1 MRRLMSPSQSARRD
15 LFYLFGPAPS
25 QGLQSRA
32 MNCPKCHF
40 TIEADS
46 RFCKYCG
53 ASLAAGAV
61 AAPAAPMTPSNRGS
75 AGPSSTPATGS
86 DPLTAAAKDAKSGD
100 LHRDPAMEKD
110 VWQGRPSWR
119 AYYGTWFLWLVAVIV
134 FLVLVHRSTLPSESP
149 WNLRSTAWLIAFASG
164 VALFVRQFLVI
175 YGQHYRLTTQRLFMN
190 RGILSRVTD
199 QLELVRVE
207 DVRLRQGVI
216 DRLVNTGRVEIVS
229 SDQTDQ
235 DLTLESIAEPAQVA
249 EHVRR
254 NVRGARGKGSLF
266 VENV

>member
-1 MRRLMSPSQSARRD
+1 
-15 LFYLFGPAPS
+15 
-25 QGLQSRA
+25 

-40 TIEADS
+40 TIENDS

-53 ASLAAGAV
+53 AALAAGAM
-61 AAPAAPMTPSNRGS
+61 APAEPMTPGPKSPPAPAAP
-75 AGPSSTPATGS
+75 STGN
-86 DPLTAAAKDAKSGD
+86 DPFSAAAKDAKPGD

-110 VWQGRPSWR
+110 VWEGRASWR
-119 AYYGTWFLWLVAVIV
+119 AFYGTWLLWLAIVIVLLILVYRSTEPSESKWNLRYVSWLVA
-134 FLVLVHRSTLPSESP
+134 
-149 WNLRSTAWLIAFASG
+149 AASA

-175 YGQHYRLTTQRLFMN
+175 YGHHYRLTTQRLFVN

-207 DVRLRQGVI
+207 DVRLRQGII
-216 DRLVNTGRVEIVS
+216 DRLVNTGSVEISS

-235 DLTLESIAEPAQVA
+235 DLTLDSVADPAQVA

>member
-1 MRRLMSPSQSARRD
+1 
-15 LFYLFGPAPS
+15 
-25 QGLQSRA
+25 

-61 AAPAAPMTPSNRGS
+61 AAPAAPMTPSNRGP
-75 AGPSSTPATGS
+75 AGPSAAPATGP

-119 AYYGTWFLWLVAVIV
+119 AYYGTWLLWFVAAITGLILVYRSTEATGSGETWRTIMWLV
-134 FLVLVHRSTLPSESP
+134 
-149 WNLRSTAWLIAFASG
+149 AFASG

-175 YGQHYRLTTQRLFMN
+175 YGQHYRLTSQRLFMN

-216 DRLVNTGRVEIVS
+216 DRLVNTGRVEIIS

>member
-1 MRRLMSPSQSARRD
+1 
-15 LFYLFGPAPS
+15 
-25 QGLQSRA
+25 

-40 TIEADS
+40 TVEADS

-53 ASLAAGAV
+53 ASLAAGA
-61 AAPAAPMTPSNRGS
+61 AAATAAPMTPSNRGPASPSGASS
-75 AGPSSTPATGS
+75 AGA
-86 DPLTAAAKDAKSGD
+86 DPLSAAAKETKPGD

-119 AYYGTWFLWLVAVIV
+119 AYCGTWLLWFVAAITALILVYRSTEATGSGQTLRTITWLVA
-134 FLVLVHRSTLPSESP
+134 
-149 WNLRSTAWLIAFASG
+149 FALG

-175 YGQHYRLTTQRLFMN
+175 YGQHFRLTTQRLFMN

-207 DVRLRQGVI
+207 DVRLRQGIV
-216 DRLVNTGRVEIVS
+216 DRLVNTGRVEIIS

-249 EHVRR
+249 EHIRR

>member
-1 MRRLMSPSQSARRD
+1 
-15 LFYLFGPAPS
+15 
-25 QGLQSRA
+25 

-40 TIEADS
+40 TIESDS

-53 ASLAAGAV
+53 AALAAGNAAAAEPMTPPGKSPA
-61 AAPAAPMTPSNRGS
+61 AAPAAP
-75 AGPSSTPATGS
+75 STGN
-86 DPLTAAAKDAKSGD
+86 DPLSAAAKDAKPGD

-110 VWQGRPSWR
+110 VWEGRPSWR
-119 AYYGTWFLWLVAVIV
+119 AYYGTWFLWLVVVIALLI
-134 FLVLVHRSTLPSESP
+134 LVYRSTEPTQSK
-149 WNLRSTAWLIAFASG
+149 WDLRGVSWLVAAASA

-207 DVRLRQGVI
+207 DVRLRQGII
-216 DRLVNTGRVEIVS
+216 DRVVNTGRVEIIS

-235 DLTLESIAEPAQVA
+235 DLTLESVADPAQVA